1 MFQSTR
7 TAKNRKSDP
16 DDSRN
21 RAKDV
26 FQAAVPAT
34 NNRKYAAFSAPY
46 SAPSPTLPEMVQPQ
60 VSSVERYPQNSL
72 MAAAGPYYPEIQM
85 SQYPLSGNIPPLNGA
100 HELPPLHE
108 ADRRGSIPNLYDSNT
123 SMNGSSSPGM
133 DVPYHTGMGGVASQP
148 NMYGDPS
155 AYSSQPVHQHA
166 HLRERFGSYP
176 RELQPAS
183 GINDMPSLY
192 GDQVPAWQQV
202 PTTPSAPQYNIRPPY
217 TSTSSSQSLPYTQSS
232 DQSSLEDYSHSV
244 SSHSSDQT
252 SPTLSNPHHS
262 PFIQD
267 CVFPDERQIHESG
280 VPPSRVKL
288 APLHSLRNH
297 PYRRD
302 PVDDKALRL
311 LRPRAP

>member
-1 MFQSTR
+1 
-7 TAKNRKSDP
+7 
-16 DDSRN
+16 
-21 RAKDV
+21 
-26 FQAAVPAT
+26 
-34 NNRKYAAFSAPY
+34 
-46 SAPSPTLPEMVQPQ
+46 MVQPQ
-60 VSSVERYPQNSL
+60 VSPVERYPQNSL
-72 MAAAGPYYPEIQM
+72 MAATGPYYPEIQM
-85 SQYPLSGNIPPLNGA
+85 AQYPLPGNILQLNGA
-100 HELPPLHE
+100 HELPPLHD
-108 ADRRGSIPNLYDSNT
+108 ADRRGSISNLYDSNT
-123 SMNGSSSPGM
+123 INGSPSPSM
-133 DVPYHTGMGGVASQP
+133 DISYHTGVGGITSQP
-148 NMYGDPS
+148 NMFGDPS

-176 RELQPAS
+176 RELQTVS
-183 GINDMPSLY
+183 GINDIPPLY
-192 GDQVPAWQQV
+192 GDPVSAWQQV
-202 PTTPSAPQYNIRPPY
+202 PAAPSTPQYNIRQPY
-217 TSTSSSQSLPYTQSS
+217 TSTPSSQSLSYTQSS

-252 SPTLSNPHHS
+252 SPTLSHPHHS

-267 CVFPDERQIHESG
+267 CVFPDDRQVQESG